1 MVSPMTLF
9 TPEDLLL
16 YLYKES
22 SPELTS
28 AIDAAL
34 KEDWTL
40 REKMQDLQSS
50 ANQLQWN
57 PFTIADFLSHIDSR
71 KFVVIHFVNDQAR
84 TFSIRH

>member
-22 SPELTS
+22 SPELTA
-28 AIDAAL
+28 AIEAAL

-40 REKMQDLQSS
+40 REKMQNLQVSV
-50 ANQLQWN
+50 NQLEK
-57 PFTIADFLSHIDSR
+57 T
-71 KFVVIHFVNDQAR
+71 VVSPRMEVVLNVLNYAR
-84 TFSIRH
+84 ETAVESVQHS

>member
-34 KEDWTL
+34 REDWTL
-40 REKMQDLQSS
+40 REKMQSLQSS
-50 ANQLQWN
+50 VNQLEKVTVA
-57 PFTIADFLSHIDSR
+57 PR
-71 KFVVIHFVNDQAR
+71 MEVILNVLNYAR
-84 TFSIRH
+84 ETAVESVHNS